1 MNTITK
7 RILVVGGGTAGW
19 LTAAL
24 LAKKHGQSIEICL
37 VESSDIPTVGV
48 GEGTWPSMR
57 TTLQKIGISESEFIT
72 QCSATFKQASKFVDW
87 ISSSSEEYFHPF
99 TQPAGY
105 GKFDIAPYWES
116 LLSGSSSAPTFC
128 DSVTFQSHMCKMG
141 LAPKNITHKEYETV
155 ANYGYHLDA
164 GKFAQLLKSHSI
176 SKLNVKHVVAN
187 ITQVNQHPDGS
198 ISNLETDSSGILSAE
213 FFIDCTGFSSLLL
226 GQTLGVPFIDKS
238 DILFNDT
245 ALAMQVPY
253 LDENDPIACHTIS
266 TAQSAGWIWDIGLQ
280 HRRGVGYVFSS
291 KHQSLEDA
299 QQILKNYVGAQA
311 EDLPI
316 RKIEFKTGHRECFW
330 RHNCVAVGLSSGF
343 LEPLEASALMLVE
356 TSANFIADQLPLTKA
371 EMKPME
377 KRFNQ
382 VFTAKWRGVIDFLK
396 LHYVLSE
403 RQEPYWQ
410 DNKDTTSIPDSLQ
423 EMLMLWQHRA
433 PSEYDFLQSYEA
445 FNAASYQYVL
455 YGAGFKPDFS
465 LLAHTLTHGDRAK
478 KQFDVTAKAAQQMA
492 LRLPKHRELINQIKQ
507 QGFAKL

>member
-1 MNTITK
+1 MNTVTK
-7 RILVVGGGTAGW
+7 RILIVGGGTAGW

-24 LAKKHGQSIEICL
+24 LAKKHGQSVDICL

-57 TTLQKIGISESEFIT
+57 TTLQKIGISESEFII

-87 ISSSSEEYFHPF
+87 ISPSNEYFHPF

-105 GKFDIAPYWES
+105 GKLDSVPYWET
-116 LLSGSSSAPTFC
+116 LSVAPTFC

-141 LAPKNITHKEYETV
+141 LAPKNISHKEYETV

-164 GKFAQLLKSHSI
+164 GKFAVLLKNHCI
-176 SKLNVKHVVAN
+176 DKLNVKHVLAN
-187 ITQVNQHPDGS
+187 ITHVKQHPDDS
-198 ISNLETDSSGILSAE
+198 ILGVETDTAGILNAD
-213 FFIDCTGFSSLLL
+213 FFIDCSGFSSLLL
-226 GQTLGVPFIDKS
+226 GQTLKVPFIEKN

-245 ALAMQVPY
+245 ALAMHIPY
-253 LDENDPIACHTIS
+253 KDENEPIACHTMS
-266 TAQSAGWIWDIGLQ
+266 TAQTAGWIWDIGLQ

-291 KHQSLEDA
+291 KHQSLEKA
-299 QQILKNYVGAQA
+299 EQILKNYVGSQA
-311 EDLPI
+311 KDVAI
-316 RKIEFKTGHRECFW
+316 RKIQFKTGHRACFW

-356 TSANFIADQLPLTKA
+356 TSANFISDQLPMTKA

-382 VFTAKWRGVIDFLK
+382 VFTAKWRGIIDFLK

-403 RQEPYWQ
+403 RQEPFWM
-410 DNKDTTSIPDSLQ
+410 DNRKSSSIPDTLQ
-423 EMLMLWQHRA
+423 EMLMLWKHRV

-455 YGAGFKPDFS
+455 YGAGFKTDFS
-465 LLAHTLTHGDRAK
+465 LLSHTLTQKDRAK
-478 KQFDVTAKAAQQMA
+478 KQMDITVKTAQQMA

>member
-1 MNTITK
+1 MEFYMDTITK
-7 RILVVGGGTAGW
+7 SILVVGGGTAGW

-24 LAKKHGQSIEICL
+24 LAKQHGHSIEICL

-57 TTLQKIGISESEFIT
+57 STLQKIGISESEFICE
-72 QCSATFKQASKFVDW
+72 CSATFKQASKFVNW
-87 ISSSSEEYFHPF
+87 TSSSEEYFHPF

-105 GKFDIAPYWES
+105 GKFEIAPYWES
-116 LLSGSSSAPTFC
+116 LSTASTFC
-128 DSVTFQSHMCKMG
+128 DSVTFQSQMCKMG

-164 GKFAQLLKSHSI
+164 GKFAQLLKKHCVNV
-176 SKLNVKHVVAN
+176 LNVKHIIAN
-187 ITQVNQHPDGS
+187 VTNVNQHQDGS
-198 ISNLETDSSGILSAE
+198 IASVDTDIAGLLSAE

-238 DILFNDT
+238 HILFNDT
-245 ALAMQVPY
+245 ALAMHVPY
-253 LDENDPIACHTIS
+253 ANENDPIACHTIS
-266 TAQSAGWIWDIGLQ
+266 TAQTAGWIWDIGLQ

-291 KHQSLEDA
+291 KHESLEDA
-299 QQILKNYVGAQA
+299 EQKLKRYIGPQA
-311 EDLPI
+311 VDIPV
-316 RKIEFKTGHRECFW
+316 RKIQFKTGHREVFW
-330 RHNCVAVGLSSGF
+330 CHNCVAIGLSSGF

-382 VFTAKWRGVIDFLK
+382 VFIAKWRGIIDFLK

-403 RQEPYWQ
+403 RQEPYWK
-410 DNKDTTSIPDSLQ
+410 DNKNPSSIPDSLE
-423 EMLMLWQHRA
+423 EMLLLWQHRV

-455 YGAGFKPDFS
+455 YGGGFKSDFS
-465 LLAHTLTHGDRAK
+465 LLSHTMTHAARAK
-478 KQFDVTAKAAQQMA
+478 KQLDITAKTAQQMA
-492 LRLPKHRELINQIKQ
+492 LRLPKHRDLINQIKQ

>member
-1 MNTITK
+1 MNTLTK
-7 RILVVGGGTAGW
+7 RILIVGGGTAGW

-24 LAKKHGQSIEICL
+24 LAKKHGSHIEICL

-87 ISSSSEEYFHPF
+87 IAPSYEYFHPF

-105 GKFDIAPYWES
+105 GKFDIAPYWEG
-116 LLSGSSSAPTFC
+116 LSTGSTFC

-141 LAPKNITHKEYETV
+141 LAPKSITHKEYETV

-164 GKFAQLLKSHSI
+164 GKFAQLLKTHSVDN
-176 SKLNVKHVVAN
+176 LNVKHIVAS
-187 ITQVNQHPDGS
+187 ITQVNQHADGS
-198 ISNLETDSSGILSAE
+198 IASVETDSSGILGAE
-213 FFIDCTGFSSLLL
+213 FFVDCSGFSSLLL
-226 GQTLGVPFIDKS
+226 GQTLGVPFIEKT

-253 LDENDPIACHTIS
+253 ADENEPIACHTLS
-266 TAQSAGWIWDIGLQ
+266 TAQTAGWIWDIGLQ

-291 KHQSLEDA
+291 QHESVEDA
-299 QQILKNYVGAQA
+299 QQVLKNYVGAQA
-311 EDLPI
+311 EGLAI
-316 RKIEFKTGHRECFW
+316 RKIDFKSGHRECFW

-356 TSANFIADQLPLTKA
+356 TSANFIADQLPMTKA

-377 KRFNQ
+377 TRFNQ
-382 VFTAKWRGVIDFLK
+382 VFKAKWRGIIDFLK

-403 RQEPYWQ
+403 RQEPFWQ
-410 DNKDTTSIPDSLQ
+410 DNKKASSIPDSLK
-423 EMLMLWQHRA
+423 EMLMLWQNRV

-455 YGAGFKPDFS
+455 YGGGFKTDFNV
-465 LLAHTLTHGDRAK
+465 LAHTLTHHDRAV
-478 KQFDVTAKAAQQMA
+478 KQLEISAKTAQQMA
-492 LRLPKHRELINQIKQ
+492 LRLPKHRDLINQIKQ

>member
-1 MNTITK
+1 MNTVTK
-7 RILVVGGGTAGW
+7 RILIVGGGTAGW

-24 LAKKHGQSIEICL
+24 LAKKHGQSIDICL

-57 TTLQKIGISESEFIT
+57 TTLQKIGISESEFII

-87 ISSSSEEYFHPF
+87 ISPSSEYFHPF

-105 GKFDIAPYWES
+105 GKLDIAPYWET
-116 LLSGSSSAPTFC
+116 LSIAPTFC

-164 GKFAQLLKSHSI
+164 GKFAVLLKNHSI
-176 SKLNVKHVVAN
+176 DKLNVKHVVAN
-187 ITQVNQHPDGS
+187 ITHVKQHPDDS
-198 ISNLETDSSGILSAE
+198 ILGVETDTAGILNAD
-213 FFIDCTGFSSLLL
+213 FFIDCSGFSSLLL
-226 GQTLGVPFIDKS
+226 GQTLGVPFIEKN

-245 ALAMQVPY
+245 ALAMHIPY
-253 LDENDPIACHTIS
+253 KDENDPIACHTIS
-266 TAQSAGWIWDIGLQ
+266 TAQTAGWIWDIGLQ

-291 KHQSLEDA
+291 KHQSLEKA
-299 QQILKNYVGAQA
+299 EQILKNYVGSQA
-311 EDLPI
+311 KDVAI
-316 RKIEFKTGHRECFW
+316 RKIQFKTGHRACFW

-356 TSANFIADQLPLTKA
+356 TSANFIADQLPMTKA

-382 VFTAKWRGVIDFLK
+382 VFTAKWRGIIDFLK

-403 RQEPYWQ
+403 RQEPFWM
-410 DNKDTTSIPDSLQ
+410 DNKKLSSIPDTLQ
-423 EMLMLWQHRA
+423 EMLMLWQHRV

-455 YGAGFKPDFS
+455 YGAGFKTDFS
-465 LLAHTLTHGDRAK
+465 LLSHTLTQKDRAK
-478 KQFDVTAKAAQQMA
+478 KQMDITVKTAQQMA